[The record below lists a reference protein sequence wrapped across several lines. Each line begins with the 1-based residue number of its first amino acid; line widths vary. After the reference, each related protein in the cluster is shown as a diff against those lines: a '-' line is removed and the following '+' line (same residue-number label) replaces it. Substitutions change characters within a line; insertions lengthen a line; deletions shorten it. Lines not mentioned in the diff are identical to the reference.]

1 MIWKLWKKTGWIFF
15 QLNSITSQKAKC
27 QVYFCIKK
35 FFSCDS
41 DEIQNNFSGSGKT
54 TLSEFHYSISIVAK
68 NDSKKSKSCY
78 EIMKT
83 QKKPWVLLPQQ
94 IFMEL
99 HYFDARFL
107 RWIEKKTIN
116 DAEAI
121 FDQKLWPKTFFEIRL
136 GQKLLVFAQQLCTP
150 NCLRFFCLCAV

>member
-107 RWIEKKTIN
+107 RWIEKKQLMMLKPSLTKN
-116 DAEAI
+116 
-121 FDQKLWPKTFFEIRL
+121 FDQKLF
-136 GQKLLVFAQQLCTP
+136 
-150 NCLRFFCLCAV
+150 LRFDWDKNFWFLHSNSAHQIV

>member
-1 MIWKLWKKTGWIFF
+1 MIWMLWKKTGWIFF

-41 DEIQNNFSGSGKT
+41 DEIQNHFSGSRKA

-94 IFMEL
+94 NSMEL
-99 HYFDARFL
+99 RCKIFTMDR
-107 RWIEKKTIN
+107 KKTIN

-121 FDQKLWPKTFFEIRL
+121 FDQSKILFKKNQKTLQSLKKIKLE
-136 GQKLLVFAQQLCTP
+136 KLLSFLIFE
-150 NCLRFFCLCAV
+150 N